1 MSLCEPL
8 TDNVCRESSGRYI
21 HPYVCERERS
31 GLGNGSDAGSVLA
44 FEELAVGSFRLVFT
58 PQSQSIVDATC
69 PDGLPPSTYAG
80 PTQTLIVIALLTS

>member
-58 PQSQSIVDATC
+58 PQSQSVVAAC
-69 PDGLPPSTYAG
+69 PDSLPPSTYAG
-80 PTQTLIVIALLTS
+80 PTQTLIVITLLT